1 MESIMIGLGILLAIA
16 IPIGVGQLAAGWLVA
31 RLWPSESELLLGWVL
46 GVLAAVIITL
56 LIIAGWAI
64 YQDKLWHGLMH
75 PLAFIGSVALVIL
88 ALLSLPSLWG
98 QLRLLAEGET
108 AVGTIETLTTSIDYD
123 SQTNITNTIY
133 SLTYRFATA
142 TGDQHNNRV
151 RVTQALYQRF
161 SEGDEINIAYLP
173 DRPGYSLPEVGIEPE
188 SRARRIFTFLLA
200 VYIVL
205 GETVIITFFGKRTLN
220 RFNY

>member
-1 MESIMIGLGILLAIA
+1 
-16 IPIGVGQLAAGWLVA
+16 
-31 RLWPSESELLLGWVL
+31 
-46 GVLAAVIITL
+46 VIITL
-56 LIIAGWAI
+56 LLIAALAL
-64 YQDKLWHGLMH
+64 YRDKLWHGLMH

-88 ALLSLPSLWG
+88 ALLSLPALWG

-142 TGDQHNNRV
+142 TGDNYSNRV
-151 RVTQALYQRF
+151 QVAQALYQRF
-161 SEGDEINIAYLP
+161 NEGDEINIAYLP

-205 GETVIITFFGKRTLN
+205 GETAVIILVGQSKLI
-220 RFNY
+220 RFN